1 MARSSPISSF
11 LEQAGAQ
18 FLVYGPPDQ
27 HDPVKLVS
35 TFGELEVEYAAI
47 RKHCVLI
54 DQPNRAVLELTG
66 ADRLEF
72 LNRMLTQQVQ
82 GLRAGQVARS
92 FWLNVKGRIDA
103 DLKVIELGSR
113 TLLELD
119 VLAASR
125 TSDTLS
131 GFIITEDATM
141 ADRTAEY
148 HRLALHGPTALP
160 LLLGIAGEAA
170 NSLEHDGAA
179 AELLI
184 QGASV
189 VAYRA
194 DSAGETGVE
203 LIVPTA
209 DALRV
214 YQALLDAGHGPAEAP
229 APAGSL
235 ASRVR
240 LRPIGWHAWNIA
252 RVEAGTPVYF
262 VDFGP
267 ESLPAETGVLDDRV
281 SFKKGCYLGQE
292 IVARMHA
299 RGHPKQL
306 LVKIHFE
313 SRAGEGEL
321 PAQPL
326 TGSPITL
333 PGAESPVG
341 AVSSSVLSPMLSS
354 TPIALASVR
363 FAHAKPGT
371 VVIAPAEGQPL
382 RGTIQPSLV
391 SFQRSAPPA

>member
-1 MARSSPISSF
+1 MSSF
-11 LEQAGAQ
+11 LEQTGAQ

-27 HDPVKLVS
+27 PDPVRLVS

-92 FWLNVKGRIDA
+92 FWLNVKGRVDA
-103 DLKVIELGSR
+103 DLKVIELGTR
-113 TLLELD
+113 TLLDLD

-125 TSDTLS
+125 TNATL
-131 GFIITEDATM
+131 GGYIITEDTAI
-141 ADRTAEY
+141 ADRTGEF

-160 LLLGIAGEAA
+160 LLVALAGETA
-170 NSLEHDGAA
+170 NALARDGAA
-179 AELLI
+179 AELHI
-184 QGASV
+184 QDAPV
-189 VAYRA
+189 VAFRA
-194 DSAGETGVE
+194 DSAGEVGLE
-203 LIVPTA
+203 LIVPA
-209 DALRV
+209 GEALRV
-214 YQALLDAGHGPAEAP
+214 YQALLDAGHSRPNAP
-229 APAGSL
+229 ASPL

-240 LRPIGWHAWNIA
+240 LRPVGWHAWNIA

-267 ESLPAETGVLDDRV
+267 ESLPGETGLLDDRV

-306 LVKIHFE
+306 LVKVHFE
-313 SRAGEGEL
+313 SRAGEGNL

-326 TGSPITL
+326 TGAPLTL
-333 PGAESPVG
+333 SGTDGPVG
-341 AVSSSVLSPMLSS
+341 AISSSVLSPMLSS

-371 VVIAPAEGQPL
+371 VVSAAAEGQPL
-382 RGTIQPSLV
+382 RGTIQSSLV
-391 SFQRSAPPA
+391 SFQRSAPPP